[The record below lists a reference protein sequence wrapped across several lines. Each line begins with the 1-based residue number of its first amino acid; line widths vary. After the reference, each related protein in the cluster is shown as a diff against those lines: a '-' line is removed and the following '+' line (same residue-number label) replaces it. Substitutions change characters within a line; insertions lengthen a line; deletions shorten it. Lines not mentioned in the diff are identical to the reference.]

1 MMKTLSST
9 KVISNLNILGLL
21 GISVTLI
28 VAFYYQIILHEMP
41 CPLCLLQRVGII
53 MIGIGFLFNLIF
65 GINQRHYSIIIL
77 SSITTCITAT
87 RQVLIHI
94 LPGDPGYYSTV
105 FGLHLYTW
113 SLIFSL
119 AIILFVCVLML
130 FNSAEIQVAK
140 SPAREIAI
148 YLFVFL
154 ILANL
159 ISTILEC
166 GLTQCVDNPT
176 FYKLLN

>member
-1 MMKTLSST
+1 MMKTLPIT
-9 KVISNLNILGLL
+9 KILPNLNILGLL
-21 GISVTLI
+21 GICILLI

-41 CPLCLLQRVGII
+41 CPLCLLQRLGII

-65 GINQRHYSIIIL
+65 GIKQCHYSIIIF

-94 LPGDPGYYSTV
+94 LPGDPGYYSTF

-113 SLIFSL
+113 SLLFSI
-119 AIILFVCVLML
+119 AIILFVCTLML
-130 FNSAEIQVAK
+130 FNNDELQIAK
-140 SPAREIAI
+140 SPAREITI
-148 YLFVFL
+148 YLFMFL
-154 ILANL
+154 IFANL

-166 GLTQCVDNPT
+166 GLTQCVDNPK

>member
-9 KVISNLNILGLL
+9 KIIPNLNILGLL
-21 GISVTLI
+21 GICAILI
-28 VAFYYQIILHEMP
+28 VAFYYQIILHEIP

-53 MIGIGFLFNLIF
+53 MIGIGFLFNLIL
-65 GINQRHYSIIIL
+65 GINQRHYSIIIF
-77 SSITTCITAT
+77 SSIATCMTAT

-113 SLIFSL
+113 SLLFSL
-119 AIILFVCVLML
+119 AIILFISVLML
-130 FNSAEIQVAK
+130 FNAAEIQVAK

-148 YLFVFL
+148 YLFMFL
-154 ILANL
+154 IFANL